1 MTTDAPRRAR
11 ALPRTPDDAPLRIDA
26 ATLRHSRVAQAA
38 VALIVLHLAYRTWIT
53 SISWYVGD
61 DFSFMSRM
69 WHDGP
74 SLAAVT
80 EPYAGHVMPGGLYLT
95 WLAGEIHAY
104 DFTIAGAVLVAMQ
117 AAADV
122 GLLVLLVRMFG
133 LRAGILPPLALYLFT
148 VFSTPTAV
156 WWAAGVN
163 QIPLQVALFWSLAA
177 HVSYLRTR
185 ELRHLVVTVVW
196 LAAGLAF
203 YEKTVLVLGA
213 IGLVSLSY
221 FATGSLRDRV
231 RTMWADYRPATLLL
245 TLVGAG
251 YLALYA
257 SVGLNFSAT
266 GAGNDLLGGVATN
279 MALQAYAPALVGGP
293 LDWTHQGPGSLPD
306 PGAVVTVVS
315 VLVIV
320 LVLRAIHRSRLR
332 SLRAWWLPA
341 FFLVCDVALVL
352 AGRAT
357 FVGDVIAL
365 EYRYQS
371 ELGAITALA
380 LACATLPIRGA
391 VETVE
396 PRGPSRF
403 LDAPGR
409 VAAAVA
415 TVCALGLVSSS
426 QFATYWS
433 SHAEGEPYFA
443 RLLAPVKDAEH
454 PVPLI
459 DAPVPNFIMW
469 GLGYPANLQS
479 RLLAPY
485 ADRVDFRTSAVDTL
499 MMAGPDGTVG
509 PARIPPTRQAEPGPR
524 EGCGWVIHRRPTEI
538 PLDGPVAFG
547 GWWVRI
553 HYLAAEQTPATVAVG
568 SATYDVILPLGEHD
582 LYVAGGGDFDS
593 VSLARG
599 SRTATL
605 CTDDIVVGRPSL
617 TSPEEA
623 TP

>member
-1 MTTDAPRRAR
+1 MT
-11 ALPRTPDDAPLRIDA
+11 IDA

-38 VALIVLHLAYRTWIT
+38 VALIVLHLGYRIWIT

-61 DFSFMSRM
+61 DFAFMSRM
-69 WHDGP
+69 WQDGP
-74 SLAAVT
+74 SLAAAT
-80 EPYAGHVMPGGLYLT
+80 EPYAGHLMPAGLYLT

-133 LRAGILPPLALYLFT
+133 LRPGILPPLALYLFT
-148 VFSTPTAV
+148 VFSTPMSV

-163 QIPLQVALFWSLAA
+163 QIPLQVVLFWSLAA
-177 HVSYLRTR
+177 HVFYLRTR
-185 ELRHLVVTVVW
+185 ERRHLVVTLVW

-203 YEKTVLVLGA
+203 YEKTILVLGA
-213 IGLVSLSY
+213 IGIVSLAY

-231 RTMWADYRPATLLL
+231 RTMWAEYRAATLLL
-245 TLVGAG
+245 VLAGAG
-251 YLALYA
+251 YLGTYA
-257 SVGLNFSAT
+257 TVGLNFSASEV
-266 GAGNDLLGGVATN
+266 GNDLLGGVATN
-279 MALQAYAPALVGGP
+279 MVLQAYAPAVVGGP
-293 LDWTHQGPGSLPD
+293 LAWTHQGPGSLPD
-306 PGAVVTVVS
+306 PGGLGTAVS
-315 VLVIV
+315 ILVIV
-320 LVLRAIHRSRLR
+320 LVLRAIHRTRLR

-357 FVGDVIAL
+357 FVGDIIAL

-371 ELGAITALA
+371 ELGAATAIA

-396 PRGPSRF
+396 PRGSSPF
-403 LDAPGR
+403 LDAPLR
-409 VAAAVA
+409 VGAAIS
-415 TVCALGLVSSS
+415 TVCALGLVSST

-433 SHAEGEPYFA
+433 EHAEGEPYFDN
-443 RLLAPVKDAEH
+443 LLGPIKDAEH

-459 DAPVPNFIMW
+459 DRQVPDVIMW
-469 GLGYPANLQS
+469 GLAFPANLQS

-499 MMAGPDGTVG
+499 MIAGEDGTVG
-509 PARIPPTRQAEPGPR
+509 PVRIPATRRALPGPL
-524 EGCGWVIHRRPTEI
+524 EGCGWIIYRRPTEI

-553 HYLAAEQTPATVAVG
+553 HYLAAEQTPATVTAG

-582 LYVAGGGDFDS
+582 LYVAGSGDFDS
-593 VSLARG
+593 ISLARG

-605 CTDDIVVGRPSL
+605 CTDDITVGRPQ
-617 TSPEEA
+617 PQEA
-623 TP
+623 P